1 MSPLSSISIK
11 TQLNYQISIKNYS
24 LYPFY
29 PLKNFEIVKK
39 FLFQKN
45 SFLNLIANQLFIPG
59 AKFKTGQK

>member
-1 MSPLSSISIK
+1 MSRLSSISIK
-11 TQLNYQISIKNYS
+11 TLLNYQISIKSYS

-29 PLKNFEIVKK
+29 PLKFFKLSKIP
-39 FLFQKN
+39 FQKI